1 MPVVKHAVSFSS
13 AGHRRGPLSRLNTE
27 KNAIHETRVVVFD
40 MPVDREKSEGFSAE
54 TMAEFVNHVHIYAD
68 VLFSWQLYHK
78 RLELLKSVSHYD
90 AAVDSAQHDIGLTR
104 SCAKCRDIEEEG
116 KGCVPGM
123 HPALWHAKVHRLS
136 LPVKGLSRS
145 CLRCLHVTHISCWK
159 RLDVPICP
167 SGCGCL
173 CENRGF
179 AYGAP
184 FASLPASTPI
194 TASRPSSKGAM

>member
-1 MPVVKHAVSFSS
+1 
-13 AGHRRGPLSRLNTE
+13 
-27 KNAIHETRVVVFD
+27 
-40 MPVDREKSEGFSAE
+40 
-54 TMAEFVNHVHIYAD
+54 MAEFVNHVHIYAD

-116 KGCVPGM
+116 KDACPECTRPCGM
-123 HPALWHAKVHRLS
+123 PKCTVCR
-136 LPVKGLSRS
+136 LPVKVSRAAA
-145 CLRCLHVTHISCWK
+145 CAALHVTHISCWK
-159 RLDVPICP
+159 RSTCRYALRLRL
-167 SGCGCL
+167 L

-194 TASRPSSKGAM
+194 TASRPSSKALCDRP